1 MLRLLGFIVGALLT
15 AVVLFDLDPH
25 QLLHRGEALV
35 AGTRQWLQA
44 PAETPTPETPMPE
57 APTAEPISAAPP
69 VEVPLDLSPNAK
81 SPPIETAEQG
91 VRIPDVA
98 TPEPAARRH
107 EDLAAAAPVP
117 VATPMPSVGWQP
129 LWRPFNSEVSARG
142 FAGQISDITGRE
154 TRVRR
159 LGPRSHQVDVAYA
172 TEAERLD
179 TLQRLELLTGIRL
192 REEGS

>member
-15 AVVLFDLDPH
+15 AIVLFDLDPH
-25 QLLHRGEALV
+25 ELLHRGEALV
-35 AGTRQWLQA
+35 DDSREWLQA
-44 PAETPTPETPMPE
+44 AAQTPVPE
-57 APTAEPISAAPP
+57 APTPEPIRKPAP
-69 VEVPLDLSPNAK
+69 VEVPVDRAPK
-81 SPPIETAEQG
+81 EEPVPIEAVEQG
-91 VRIPDVA
+91 AAISDDTAPDR
-98 TPEPAARRH
+98 TIHDH
-107 EDLAAAAPVP
+107 EELPLTEPVP
-117 VATPMPSVGWQP
+117 VATPIPIGGWQP

-172 TEAERLD
+172 TEAERRD
-179 TLQRLELLTGIRL
+179 ILQRLELLTGIRL